1 MALLQANGAGD
12 AETFA
17 FVKQDTKKLYDGLS
31 GLRKISN
38 TLTDLG
44 GRANV
49 VMSGVGMKPTGEG
62 DLIHIDIGSHNEK
75 KMSGKAIGMGKS
87 KKLFDQKFSLNDAK
101 HFIKKDILGKKDEQ
115 KPKTN
120 GVLDQQF
127 SVNEAVDAGKHL
139 FGKGFEGSDS
149 ERDLHRKFM
158 GSGVQIHHHHHYHLG
173 GKHSDS
179 DSESDEEMNGGKL
192 KMSKTSK
199 TIVKGLKTAAHY
211 AIPAATSALGAM
223 AAEALAPELGPVSG
237 VAGAAAGSYAG
248 NQINKKLGIGFGLSA
263 GLGDGVKKGRFVKG
277 SQEAKDHMAKIRA
290 MQKSKK

>member
-1 MALLQANGAGD
+1 
-12 AETFA
+12 
-17 FVKQDTKKLYDGLS
+17 
-31 GLRKISN
+31 
-38 TLTDLG
+38 
-44 GRANV
+44 
-49 VMSGVGMKPTGEG
+49 
-62 DLIHIDIGSHNEK
+62 
-75 KMSGKAIGMGKS
+75 
-87 KKLFDQKFSLNDAK
+87 
-101 HFIKKDILGKKDEQ
+101 
-115 KPKTN
+115 
-120 GVLDQQF
+120 VLDQQF